1 MRGIDSSYAWWL
13 LAASVALST
22 IGGMGMWS
30 LTVAIPAVQT
40 DFGITRADIS
50 FAYTMNTL
58 GFFAGGVIVGRIVDR
73 RGIVVAS
80 VLSAI
85 GLSAGFALAPL
96 TSSLLLFSLAQA
108 LIGFSAAA
116 TFAPLVADVS
126 HWFEKRRGV
135 AVAIAASGNYFA
147 GTIWPSIIERIIH
160 DHGWRTMFWSA
171 AVFCLVAMIPL
182 ALTLKRRPP
191 DHEETA
197 IAKVARRSQAALGL
211 SPNALQALIGPM
223 GLGCCVPLSMP
234 QVRIVASCSS

>member
-1 MRGIDSSYAWWL
+1 MRGIDSSYAWWR

-22 IGGMGMWS
+22 IGGIGMWS

-58 GFFAGGVIVGRIVDR
+58 GFFAGGIIVGRIVDR

-80 VLSAI
+80 ILSAL
-85 GLSAGFALAPL
+85 GLSLGFALVSL
-96 TSSLLLFSLAQA
+96 TSSLIPFATAQV

-126 HWFEKRRGV
+126 HWFDKRRGV

-147 GTIWPSIIERIIH
+147 GTI
-160 DHGWRTMFWSA
+160 
-171 AVFCLVAMIPL
+171 
-182 ALTLKRRPP
+182 
-191 DHEETA
+191 
-197 IAKVARRSQAALGL
+197 
-211 SPNALQALIGPM
+211 
-223 GLGCCVPLSMP
+223 
-234 QVRIVASCSS
+234 